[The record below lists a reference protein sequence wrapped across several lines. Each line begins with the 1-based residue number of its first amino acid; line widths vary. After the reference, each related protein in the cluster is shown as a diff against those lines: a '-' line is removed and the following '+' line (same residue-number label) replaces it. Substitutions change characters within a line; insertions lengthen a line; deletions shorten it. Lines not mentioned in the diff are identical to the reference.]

1 MYAFPGVWKDMP
13 QLNDIRVGL
22 GRAMDYDSVR
32 EQKAMEIMEKLQ
44 KHYDRLENEEKGTEQ
59 T

>member
-22 GRAMDYDSVR
+22 GRAMDYDSVS

-44 KHYDRLENEEKGTEQ
+44 KHYDRLE
-59 T
+59 